1 MPQNVLFRLKRGN
14 KKLLNSKIILKSR
27 ETKMQLK
34 LHVVKISC
42 VKIFDKSVLAFEYKV
57 LNTTETSLVD
67 KKK

>member
-1 MPQNVLFRLKRGN
+1 
-14 KKLLNSKIILKSR
+14 
-27 ETKMQLK
+27 MQLK

-67 KKK
+67 KKSNM